1 MKLMEHTESSAKRK
15 SHSSE
20 CLHKEIERSYT
31 ISLAAHL
38 EALDQK
44 EVNIP
49 KRSRQPEIIKLRD
62 EINQVEIKETI
73 QMINTTR
80 FWFFGN
86 INKKDKL

>member
-1 MKLMEHTESSAKRK
+1 MKAVLRENLIALSASIKK
-15 SHSSE
+15 V
-20 CLHKEIERSYT
+20 ERSYT

-62 EINQVEIKETI
+62 EIKQVEIKETI

>member
-44 EVNIP
+44 ETNISN
-49 KRSRQPEIIKLRD
+49 RSRQQDIINLGD
-62 EINQVEIKETI
+62 EINQVETKECY
-73 QMINTTR
+73 
-80 FWFFGN
+80 
-86 INKKDKL
+86 K